1 MSIIKIHYTFDDI
14 RIQSL
19 RLDADDQVQ
28 IHATAEYRNGRHALV
43 EVEIIATVIDYQGLV
58 DGLTG
63 PCSIHR
69 FNVPKGL
76 EREALTV
83 EALKQI
89 RQLIRWVQ
97 PTLSRQFPVAGE
109 ECHAN

>member
-1 MSIIKIHYTFDDI
+1 MSIIKIHYSFDDL
-14 RIQSL
+14 RIHSL

-28 IHATAEYRNGRHALV
+28 INATAEYRNGRHALV
-43 EVEIIATVIDYQGLV
+43 GVEIIATAIGRQGII

-69 FNVPKGL
+69 FDMPKGL

-83 EALKQI
+83 EALNQI

-97 PTLSRQFPVAGE
+97 PEISRQFPVAGE
-109 ECHAN
+109 VCHAN